1 MRRHEEYKEML
12 AAQALDA
19 LEPAEARE
27 LAEHLAACDE
37 CGAELAAWQDTA
49 SSLTYAAPLA
59 EPSSDLRSR
68 ILAGVRAD
76 GARGLAAKD
85 EAVESGSRKTSRAKP
100 KVVPFARPERNRW
113 STAMKVG
120 ALAASV
126 ALVSM
131 AAALVLLWNRYNAVR
146 QELTQVTDRWELA
159 QGELQREREQF
170 TRQQEAIA
178 LITSPNASMTALAGT
193 DVATRA
199 HGKFVYDRSTGRAML
214 MAYDLPPAPAG
225 KAYQLW
231 FIAEGKPPMPGRVF
245 NTDSAGHAEMSE
257 QLPAEARAAK
267 VFAVTLEPSG
277 GVAAPTGAKYLLGS
291 AS

>member
-1 MRRHEEYKEML
+1 ML

-37 CGAELAAWQDTA
+37 CGAELAVWQDTA
-49 SSLTYAAPLA
+49 SSLAYAAPLA
-59 EPSSDLRSR
+59 EPPSDLRSR

-76 GARGLAAKD
+76 GAKRPAAKD
-85 EAVESGSRKTSRAKP
+85 EVVEGGARKASRAES
-100 KVVPFARPERNRW
+100 KVVLFARPERNRW

-120 ALAASV
+120 ALAASI
-126 ALVSM
+126 ALIAM
-131 AAALVLLWNRYNAVR
+131 AAALVVLWNRYNAMR
-146 QELTQVTDRWELA
+146 QEFAQLT
-159 QGELQREREQF
+159 
-170 TRQQEAIA
+170 
-178 LITSPNASMTALAGT
+178 TSPNANVTALAGT

-199 HGKFVYDRSTGRAML
+199 HGKFVYDRNTGRAML

-257 QLPAEARAAK
+257 QLPEEARGAS

-277 GVAAPTGAKYLLGS
+277 GVTAPTGAKYLLGS